1 LISPVIAKLEPGVAP
16 DLGGLVSGA
25 EDEAASLLAEL
36 ALTDRPLSDVT
47 DVINRLKVDA
57 ITRRIDELDRILNNL
72 PEGEQEHSDK
82 FAELVALQQQKKRL
96 RSR

>member
-1 LISPVIAKLEPGVAP
+1 M
-16 DLGGLVSGA
+16 
-25 EDEAASLLAEL
+25 
-36 ALTDRPLSDVT
+36 DRPHSDAA

-57 ITRRIDELDRILNNL
+57 LTRRIDELERVLNNL

-82 FAELVALQQQKKRL
+82 FAELVALQQQKKQL